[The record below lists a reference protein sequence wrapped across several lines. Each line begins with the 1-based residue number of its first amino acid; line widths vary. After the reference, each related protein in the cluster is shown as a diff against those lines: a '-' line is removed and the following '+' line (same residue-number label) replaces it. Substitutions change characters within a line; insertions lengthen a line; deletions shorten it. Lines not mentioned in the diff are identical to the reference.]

1 MNNEVWQMWAEEECS
16 IGGRDRE
23 SMKLIYARVMI
34 GWTIA

>member
-1 MNNEVWQMWAEEECS
+1 MWAEEECS
-16 IGGRDRE
+16 IGGRDREE